1 MTIYDQLSKA
11 VAEATPR
18 EVQPRVSSPSHQ
30 PTQGHRVR
38 DAVIIGV
45 VVGVDVEVGDGV
57 DDDDHHHHHYHHRL
71 LRHHRHHHQKPANP
85 RSPSTRGCRL
95 RKDTLISE
103 RLGKSLTSK
112 CRTILVYYYHLML
125 NLIRHKHG
133 KQIS

>member
-1 MTIYDQLSKA
+1 MTVIVFSDNFPPVFSVPSISEFNKHLGNNLITIYDQLSKA

-57 DDDDHHHHHYHHRL
+57 DDDDHQHHHHHHH
-71 LRHHRHHHQKPANP
+71 LRHHHDR
-85 RSPSTRGCRL
+85 
-95 RKDTLISE
+95 I
-103 RLGKSLTSK
+103 
-112 CRTILVYYYHLML
+112 
-125 NLIRHKHG
+125 
-133 KQIS
+133 

>member
-57 DDDDHHHHHYHHRL
+57 DDDDHHHHHHH
-71 LRHHRHHHQKPANP
+71 KPANP

-103 RLGKSLTSK
+103 GLGRSLTSK
-112 CRTILVYYYHLML
+112 CRTILV
-125 NLIRHKHG
+125 
-133 KQIS
+133 